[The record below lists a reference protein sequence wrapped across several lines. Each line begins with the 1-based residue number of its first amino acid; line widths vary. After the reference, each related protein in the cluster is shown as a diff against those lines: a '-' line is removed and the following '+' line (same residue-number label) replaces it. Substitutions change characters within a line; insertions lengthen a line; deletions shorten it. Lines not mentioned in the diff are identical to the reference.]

1 MKTVQLAA
9 LAGLVLLC
17 ACAVGPKYVR
27 PDIEV
32 PPDFRGEGVAA
43 APGALTAGDMDWW
56 EVYREPVLQDLIR
69 AALERNH
76 DVRLA
81 AERVLAAEAQLGITR
96 ADRFPG
102 VGGVG
107 EYQVG
112 RTSREGYVTTPGYPY
127 VQRNHTLAL
136 SAFFEVDL
144 WGRLRRATEAARAE
158 LLATEAARRT
168 VTLTL
173 VGGVAAGY
181 FGLRELDLELDIA
194 ERTLASRQKSLDLVR
209 ARQTGGVSSMLEVDQ
224 AQGLVSAA
232 AAAIPD
238 IKRRIAQQENCLSLL
253 LGRNPGDIPR
263 GRALT
268 EHVLGA
274 AVPAGLPSSLLERR
288 PDIGQAEQQLIAAN
302 ARIGV
307 AKAAYFPQ
315 ITLTGAAGTMSKD
328 FNNLFSGPSWTWN
341 FLPQVSV
348 PIFTAGKIKSGVRV
362 SESLQRQALIQ
373 YERTIQNA
381 FREVADA
388 MVAYRRQLE
397 YVAELQQLTDTL
409 DDQARLSRL
418 RYTGGVTSY
427 LEVLDSERQFFDA
440 EINLARAQL
449 AGLVALVDLYKA
461 LGGGWRKPPPA
472 AQP

>member
-1 MKTVQLAA
+1 
-9 LAGLVLLC
+9 
-17 ACAVGPKYVR
+17 
-27 PDIEV
+27 
-32 PPDFRGEGVAA
+32 
-43 APGALTAGDMDWW
+43 
-56 EVYREPVLQDLIR
+56 
-69 AALERNH
+69 
-76 DVRLA
+76 
-81 AERVLAAEAQLGITR
+81 
-96 ADRFPG
+96 
-102 VGGVG
+102 
-107 EYQVG
+107 
-112 RTSREGYVTTPGYPY
+112 
-127 VQRNHTLAL
+127 
-136 SAFFEVDL
+136 
-144 WGRLRRATEAARAE
+144 
-158 LLATEAARRT
+158 
-168 VTLTL
+168 
-173 VGGVAAGY
+173 
-181 FGLRELDLELDIA
+181 
-194 ERTLASRQKSLDLVR
+194 
-209 ARQTGGVSSMLEVDQ
+209 MLEVDQ

-238 IKRRIAQQENCLSLL
+238 IKRRIAQQENFLSLL

-268 EHVLGA
+268 EHVLGV
-274 AVPAGLPSSLLERR
+274 AVPVGLPSSLLERR

-307 AKAAYFPQ
+307 ARAAYFPQ

-348 PIFTAGKIKSGVRV
+348 PVFTAGKIRSGVRV
-362 SESLQRQALIQ
+362 SESQQRQALIQ

-397 YVAELQQLTDTL
+397 YVAELQKLTDTL
-409 DDQARLSRL
+409 ADQARLSRL

-449 AGLVALVDLYKA
+449 AELVALVDLYKA
-461 LGGGWRKPPPA
+461 LGGGWREPPPA